1 MVSFDNTELA
11 FAHQDDA
18 ELKRAKL
25 LFQLMGNASMLKLGL
40 KAMPLAVKWKIPF
53 TNFIVRN
60 TIFKQFVGG
69 ESLQETKA
77 VVDKLGEH
85 QVKVILDYGAEGA
98 ESESSLDYTCNEFLK
113 VIDYASLQI
122 NIPFISIK
130 VTGIARFD
138 LLAELHE
145 KMRQAQKDS
154 ILEKYE
160 AALSMLNA
168 KDSMA
173 WNESIKRFQKIC
185 EMAYSKNVSIL
196 VDAEE
201 TWIQDP
207 VDAITILMMQKYNLG
222 KPTIYNTIQLYRH
235 DRYDFLYESYQHA
248 IKNQYLPGFKL
259 VRGAYME
266 KERERAFQKNYKS
279 PIQPEKLATDKDYD
293 RSIRFVIQH
302 LDQIASI
309 IATHN
314 ESSNLLVCNL
324 MKENNHSPNHP
335 NIHFSQLYGMSDNIT
350 FNLAHHGYSVSKYL
364 PFGPIHEVIPYLL
377 RRAQENSSVSG
388 QTGRELALIDKE
400 WKRRKNNP

>member
-1 MVSFDNTELA
+1 MVSFDNTALA
-11 FAHQDDA
+11 FGHQDDA
-18 ELKRAKL
+18 ELKRSKL
-25 LFQLMGNASMLKLGL
+25 LFQMMGNASLLKFGL

-53 TNFIVRN
+53 TNLIIRN

-69 ESLQETKA
+69 ESLSETKG
-77 VVDKLGEH
+77 VVEKLGQH
-85 QVKVILDYGAEGA
+85 NVKVILDYGAEGA
-98 ESESSLDYTCNEFLK
+98 ESESSLDHTCDEFLK
-113 VIDYASLQI
+113 VIDYASQQN

-138 LLAELHE
+138 LLADLQE
-145 KMRQAQKDS
+145 KMRQSNGNS
-154 ILEKYE
+154 ILENYD
-160 AALSMLNA
+160 AALSKLDS
-168 KDSMA
+168 KDSNA
-173 WNESIKRFQKIC
+173 WNESLKRFQRIC
-185 EMAYSKNVSIL
+185 EAAHSKHVSIL

-207 VDAITILMMQKYNLG
+207 VDAITILMMQKFNQG
-222 KPTIYNTIQLYRH
+222 KATIYNTIQLYRH

-248 IKNQYLPGFKL
+248 IKNNYLPGFKL

-266 KERERAFQKNYKS
+266 KERERAFQKNYAS
-279 PIQPEKLATDKDYD
+279 PIQRDKLATDKDYD

-302 LDQIASI
+302 IDHIASI

-388 QTGRELALIDKE
+388 QTGRELGLIDRE
-400 WKRRKNNP
+400 WKRRKNNH